1 MQLTHV
7 VETRDLAVQLGDKIV
22 LDGVSMSVRIGQML
36 GVLGPNG
43 AGKSTL
49 FRAILGLLPSRGRV
63 SLFGMDESY
72 RKRMM
77 PFIGYVPQKIDFEP
91 LFPATVHDVVSM
103 GIMPQRSRR
112 RGLALLGL
120 EGSAWEH
127 HGSENRHNRVMKAL
141 KTVGM
146 SDMDGHRIGE
156 LSGGQLQRVL
166 IAHSLVKDPLLIIM
180 DEPVSGVDV
189 KSQALVYQAMKRA
202 IRERHVTVIVA
213 LHDLDMLRKHTS
225 TVLFLNNSV
234 MYHGDT
240 DEFFASNSHVNMYIE
255 ASMHTGEHAHGV

>member
-1 MQLTHV
+1 MQLSHV
-7 VETRDLAVQLGDKIV
+7 VETRDLAVQLGDKLV
-22 LDGVSMSVRIGQML
+22 LDDVSLSVRKGQML
-36 GVLGPNG
+36 GILGPNG
-43 AGKSTL
+43 AGKTTL

-63 SLFGMDESY
+63 SLFGMGESH
-72 RKRMM
+72 RKHMM
-77 PFIGYVPQKIDFEP
+77 PFIGYVPQRVDFEP
-91 LFPATVHDVVSM
+91 LFPATVHDVVAM
-103 GIMPQRSRR
+103 GIISQRSRK
-112 RGLALLGL
+112 RGLAMLGL

-127 HGSENRHNRVMKAL
+127 HESENRHALVMNVL

-146 SDMDGHRIGE
+146 TEMEGHRIGE

-189 KSQALVYQAMKRA
+189 KSQALVYGAMKRA
-202 IRERHVTVIVA
+202 IRERHVTVIVS

-234 MYHGDT
+234 FYHGDT
-240 DEFFASNSHVNMYIE
+240 DEFFASNSHVNTYVE